1 MQIILVSEQLRFER
15 MSTKDMHVLL
25 IRDAVLF
32 NMEHWAKVIEAISA
46 SSTGNGGN
54 VLYLLCSAVPSGHT
68 GLLTPER

>member
-15 MSTKDMHVLL
+15 IYKGYACPFNK
-25 IRDAVLF
+25 RDAVLF
-32 NMEHWAKVIEAISA
+32 NMEHQEGNRGYISLFYR
-46 SSTGNGGN
+46 NGGN